1 MYWVATRKDHYD
13 WEFLRVSKKIFVVTW
28 TNHVVGQVGPEDI
41 KCFEDYNTARA
52 FAKLMGRSYQYVHLY
67 EEKVDQWDS

>member
-1 MYWVATRKDHYD
+1 M
-13 WEFLRVSKKIFVVTW
+13 TW

-52 FAKLMGRSYQYVHLY
+52 FAKLMGQSYQYVHLY

>member
-1 MYWVATRKDHYD
+1 M
-13 WEFLRVSKKIFVVTW
+13 SKKIFVVTW

-41 KCFEDYNTARA
+41 KCFEGYNTARA
-52 FAKLMGRSYQYVHLY
+52 FAKLMGQSYQYVHFY